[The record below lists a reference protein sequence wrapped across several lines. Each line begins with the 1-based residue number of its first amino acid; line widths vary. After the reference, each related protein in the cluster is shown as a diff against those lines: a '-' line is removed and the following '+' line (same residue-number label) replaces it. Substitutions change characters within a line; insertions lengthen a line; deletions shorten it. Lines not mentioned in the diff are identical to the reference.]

1 MSNTDIQQRCVELAK
16 TQVEQ
21 LADLDHPQDRHNAL
35 DVEYSVSAG
44 GDIREITVTTTTG
57 GPHVEVELFNEVV
70 SVSWGSNSVRR
81 IIQDDDALQS
91 CDVLAEF
98 YKSTAQFNR

>member
-1 MSNTDIQQRCVELAK
+1 MSNTDIQERCVELAK

-21 LADLDHPQDRHNAL
+21 LADRDHPQDRRKAL
-35 DVEYSVSAG
+35 DVEYSVSAE
-44 GDIREITVTTTTG
+44 GDIREITITTATG

-70 SVSWGSNSVRR
+70 SVSWGSDSVRR

-91 CDVLAEF
+91 CEYLAQF
-98 YKSTAQFNR
+98 YKSTAHFT